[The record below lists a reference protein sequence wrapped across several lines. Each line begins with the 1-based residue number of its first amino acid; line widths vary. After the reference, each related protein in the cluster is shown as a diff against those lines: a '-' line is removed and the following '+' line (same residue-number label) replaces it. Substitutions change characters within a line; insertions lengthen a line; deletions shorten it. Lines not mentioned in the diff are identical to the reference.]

1 LEGDH
6 HVTLLF
12 IVALFSVDFTRAPI
26 LPTAAPAAID
36 VPNDNGHAL
45 DISWNASAS
54 ETEGLVNGYEIW
66 RCESADGEFELR
78 GSTLPGLWEY
88 RDRGEKDPAS
98 SNYFPSKRRYYY
110 RIRTVGEAGYADS
123 PVSNAAAASGEWY
136 HTGKTPVLVGTL
148 LFSALALFF
157 VQAARQGRKLYIRP
171 LAGIS
176 AVDEAIGRATEMGKP
191 ILYLLGSGTAAGIAT
206 IASYAILG
214 RVAKK
219 TAEYRTK
226 LMVPCKDPVVMTV
239 AQETV
244 KAAYSEAGQ
253 PDAYEEDSVFYI
265 TSMQF
270 AFVAAVSGI
279 MMREKPATNF
289 YMGSFYAESLFL
301 AETGADAGSIQ
312 ISGTEQVA
320 QIPFFVVATDYT
332 LIGEELFAASAYLG
346 KDPLLLGA
354 LKAQDYA
361 KAILMGILMAGV
373 LTVTGGWSWFANLF
387 KVVLQ

>member
-1 LEGDH
+1 MIALF
-6 HVTLLF
+6 LLF
-12 IVALFSVDFTRAPI
+12 LLPADSTLAAI
-26 LPTAAPAAID
+26 LPTPTPIVMDA
-36 VPNDNGHAL
+36 PNDDGHAL
-45 DISWNASAS
+45 FITWDPSPS
-54 ETEGLVNGYEIW
+54 ESLGLVTGYEIW
-66 RCESADGEFELR
+66 RSESQSEPFELR
-78 GSTLPGLWEY
+78 GATLPGLCEY
-88 RDRGEKDPAS
+88 KDRGDKNRAS
-98 SNYFPSKRRYYY
+98 ANYFPSGRPYIYF
-110 RIRTVGEAGYADS
+110 IRTVTKNQQADS
-123 PVSNAAAASGEWY
+123 PKSSAVAATGQWF
-136 HTGKTPVLVGTL
+136 HKGKTPVLIGTL
-148 LFSALALFF
+148 LFSALALYF
-157 VQAARQGRKLYIRP
+157 VQLARKGRKLYIRP

-191 ILYLLGSGTAAGIAT
+191 ILYLLGSGSASGIAT

-219 TAEYRTK
+219 TAEYRTR

-244 KAAYSEAGQ
+244 KAAYAEAGQ
-253 PDAYEEDSVFYI
+253 PDAYDEDSVFYI

-301 AETGADAGSIQ
+301 AETGSDAGSIQ

-320 QIPFFVVATDYT
+320 QIPFFVIATDYT

-346 KDPLLLGA
+346 GDPLLLGT

-361 KAILMGILMAGV
+361 KAVLMFILVAGA
-373 LTVTGGWSWFANLF
+373 LSVTAGWSWFAQLF
-387 KVVLQ
+387 KVALQ

>member
-1 LEGDH
+1 MIVLFCAF
-6 HVTLLF
+6 LL
-12 IVALFSVDFTRAPI
+12 IADSTQCVL
-26 LPTAAPAAID
+26 LPTPPPTVMD

-45 DISWNASAS
+45 DITWEPSHAESS
-54 ETEGLVNGYEIW
+54 GLVTAYEVW
-66 RCESADGEFELR
+66 RSESRTGPFELR
-78 GSTLPGLWEY
+78 GATPPGLCEY
-88 RDRGEKDPAS
+88 RDRGDKDPAS
-98 SNYFPSKRRYYY
+98 SNHFPSGRPYIYF
-110 RIRTVGEAGYADS
+110 IRTVGKNEQADS
-123 PVSNAAAASGEWY
+123 RYSAEVAATGQWY
-136 HTGKTPVLVGTL
+136 HKGKTPVLIGTL
-148 LFSALALFF
+148 LFSALALYF
-157 VQAARQGRKLYIRP
+157 VQIARKGKKLYIRP

-191 ILYLLGSGTAAGIAT
+191 ILYLLGSGSASGIAT

-214 RVAKK
+214 RVARK
-219 TAEYRTK
+219 TAEYRTR

-244 KAAYSEAGQ
+244 KGAYAEAGQ
-253 PDAYEEDSVFYI
+253 PDAYDEDSVFYI

-279 MMREKPATNF
+279 MLREKPATNF

-301 AETGADAGSIQ
+301 AETGSSAGSIQ

-346 KDPLLLGA
+346 GDPLLLGT

-361 KAILMGILMAGV
+361 KAVLMFILAAGA
-373 LTVTGGWSWFANLF
+373 LSITLGWSWFAQLF
-387 KVVLQ
+387 KVAL

>member
-1 LEGDH
+1 MIILLC
-6 HVTLLF
+6 TLIFLADSTQTT
-12 IVALFSVDFTRAPI
+12 V
-26 LPTAAPAAID
+26 LPTGSPTVTD

-45 DISWNASAS
+45 NIDWEASAS
-54 ETEGLVNGYEIW
+54 EEDGVVTAYEIW
-66 RCESADGEFELR
+66 RSESADGEFELR
-78 GSTLPGLWEY
+78 GSVLPGLFTY
-88 RDRGEKDPAS
+88 RDRGDKERESA
-98 SNYFPSKRRYYY
+98 NYFPSKRRYYY
-110 RIRTVGEAGYADS
+110 RIRTVGEAEYADS
-123 PVSNAAAASGEWY
+123 PVSEATAASGEWY
-136 HTGKTPVLVGTL
+136 HTGKTPVLIGTL
-148 LFSALALFF
+148 LFSALTLFF
-157 VQAARQGRKLYIRP
+157 VQAAKRGRKLYIRQ
-171 LAGIS
+171 LAGIA

-191 ILYLLGSGTAAGIAT
+191 ILYLLGSGTASGIAT

-219 TAEYRTK
+219 TAEYRTR

-279 MMREKPATNF
+279 MLREKPATNF

-361 KAILMGILMAGV
+361 KAILMGILLAGV
-373 LTVTGGWSWFANLF
+373 LSVTGGWSWFTNLF
-387 KVVLQ
+387 RVVLQ

>member
-1 LEGDH
+1 MIVVIALI
-6 HVTLLF
+6 LL
-12 IVALFSVDFTRAPI
+12 ITHAPSAEPVSVQMP
-26 LPTAAPAAID
+26 D
-36 VPNDNGHAL
+36 VSDAPNDNGHAL
-45 DISWNASAS
+45 NISWESIESDSIGDVSA
-54 ETEGLVNGYEIW
+54 YEIW
-66 RCESADGEFELR
+66 RGESVEGPFELR
-78 GSTLPGLWEY
+78 GTVPAGVYEY
-88 RDRGEKDPAS
+88 RDRGDKERTSK
-98 SNYFPSKRRYYY
+98 NYFPKGKPYIYF
-110 RIRTVGEAGYADS
+110 IRALGENGSQDTPLS
-123 PVSNAAAASGEWY
+123 NQVSASEQWY
-136 HTGKTPVLVGTL
+136 HTGKTPVLIGTI
-148 LFSALALFF
+148 LFSALALYF
-157 VQAARQGRKLYIRP
+157 VQIARRGKKLYIRP
-171 LAGIS
+171 LSGIA

-191 ILYLLGSGTAAGIAT
+191 ILYLLGSGTASGIAT

-214 RVAKK
+214 RVARK

-253 PDAYEEDSVFYI
+253 PDAYEEDSVFYL

-279 MMREKPATNF
+279 MVREKPATNF

-346 KDPLLLGA
+346 RDPLLLGT

-361 KAILMGILMAGV
+361 KAILMFILIAG
-373 LTVTGGWSWFANLF
+373 TITMTIGWSWFANLF
-387 KVVLQ
+387 KVNLQ

>member
-1 LEGDH
+1 MILF
-6 HVTLLF
+6 VALILF
-12 IVALFSVDFTRAPI
+12 IAQTGFSEP
-26 LPTAAPAAID
+26 LPAPAVSD

-45 DISWNASAS
+45 DISWESIESDSIGDVSA
-54 ETEGLVNGYEIW
+54 YEIW
-66 RCESADGEFELR
+66 RSESFEGPFELR
-78 GSTLPGLWEY
+78 GTVPAGVFEY
-88 RDRGEKDPAS
+88 RDRGDKERS
-98 SNYFPSKRRYYY
+98 SNNYFPKGKPYIYF
-110 RIRTVGEAGYADS
+110 IKAIGETGSLDTS
-123 PVSNAAAASGEWY
+123 PSNQVSATEQWY
-136 HTGKTPVLVGTL
+136 HAGKTPVLIGTII
-148 LFSALALFF
+148 FSALALYF
-157 VQAARQGRKLYIRP
+157 VQIARRGKKLYIRP
-171 LAGIS
+171 LSGIA

-191 ILYLLGSGTAAGIAT
+191 ILYLLGSGTASGIAT

-214 RVAKK
+214 RVARK

-253 PDAYEEDSVFYI
+253 PDAYEEDSVFYL

-279 MMREKPATNF
+279 MVRERPATNF

-346 KDPLLLGA
+346 RDPLLLGT

-361 KAILMGILMAGV
+361 KAILMFILIAG
-373 LTVTGGWSWFANLF
+373 TITMTIGWSWFADLFRVNL
-387 KVVLQ
+387 Q